1 MRRQSGV
8 PPLVR
13 DIVCLS
19 VGVAG
24 FGYALWS
31 RAGWEPLL
39 ISAAL
44 MAEPALLRALAG
56 IAASGSSQ
64 PPVSSGLPVQS
75 APRSSERPSDD
86 DGGEVYHVQ

>member
-13 DIVCLS
+13 DIVCLLAGA
-19 VGVAG
+19 VG

-31 RAGWEPLL
+31 RAWEPLL

-86 DGGEVYHVQ
+86 DGGEVHHVQ

>member
-1 MRRQSGV
+1 VRRQSGV

-19 VGVAG
+19 VGAVG

-56 IAASGSSQ
+56 IAANGSS
-64 PPVSSGLPVQS
+64 PPPGSSGPAPPSSPQRS
-75 APRSSERPSDD
+75 APPDDD
-86 DGGEVYHVQ
+86 DGA